1 MVTSDE
7 AAVQQ
12 VLGGDRDAFRFL
24 VERYSRTVFRLGYR
38 MTGNEQDA
46 EEVVQETFLRAYR
59 RLGQFKFESTV
70 GTWLQRIAANCSLDL
85 LERRNRLEKGRIQPR
100 EDEDDEPMELPS
112 GQPGPERLL
121 LSGELKRRVAEVLE
135 RLSPAER
142 TAFVMRHFEGCSIE
156 EIGKVLG
163 TNDGATKNSIFR
175 AVQKM
180 RSALEPL
187 VRPAL

>member
-12 VLGGDRDAFRFL
+12 VLGGDRDAFRVL
-24 VERYSRTVFRLGYR
+24 VERHSRHVFRVGYR

-59 RLGQFKFESTV
+59 RLDGFKFDSAFS
-70 GTWLQRIAANCSLDL
+70 TWLQRIAANCSVDL
-85 LERRNRLEKGRIQPR
+85 LERRNRHEKGRVQPK
-100 EDEDDEPMELPS
+100 EEDDEPIELPS
-112 GQPGPERLL
+112 GAPNPERLI
-121 LSGELKRRVAEVLE
+121 LSGEVGRRVAEVMDT
-135 RLSPAER
+135 LSPSER
-142 TAFVMRHFEGCSIE
+142 TAFVMRHFEGNSIE
-156 EIGKVLG
+156 EIGKTLG
-163 TNDGATKNSIFR
+163 IADGATKNCIFR

-187 VRPAL
+187 VRPAR